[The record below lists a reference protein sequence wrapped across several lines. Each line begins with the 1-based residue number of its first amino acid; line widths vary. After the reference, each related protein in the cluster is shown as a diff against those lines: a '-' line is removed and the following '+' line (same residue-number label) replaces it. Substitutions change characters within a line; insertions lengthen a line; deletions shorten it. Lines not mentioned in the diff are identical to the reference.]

1 MEAEK
6 RAHLSE
12 TAQHQF
18 QIISIPKQPRE
29 QLADSWPGYLPQCI
43 SAPAHHPRA
52 CQRYELQT

>member
-12 TAQHQF
+12 TPQHQF
-18 QIISIPKQPRE
+18 EIPKQPRE
-29 QLADSWPGYLPQCI
+29 QLADSWPGYLPQCT
-43 SAPAHHPRA
+43 SAPARHPRA